1 MTVNDLFKLLPCTQE
16 VHLIYEDLEIRG
28 TADSIETL
36 CNSEVGEM
44 DVINL
49 ETEKDTLKVWTKKVL
64 SAEEFIDKFLEDY

>member
-16 VHLIYEDLEIRG
+16 VHLIHDDLELRG

-36 CNSEVGEM
+36 CNCEVGEL

-64 SAEEFIDKFLEDY
+64 SAEEFIDKILEDY